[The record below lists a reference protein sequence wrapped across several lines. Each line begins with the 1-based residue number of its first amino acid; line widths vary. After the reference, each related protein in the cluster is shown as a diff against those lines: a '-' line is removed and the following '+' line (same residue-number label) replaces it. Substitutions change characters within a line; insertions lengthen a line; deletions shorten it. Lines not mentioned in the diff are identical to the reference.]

1 MKYLKVTCLFFLIF
15 SLLQCTSCDKKER
28 IETSKNP
35 SLDSVSFFMQRMKDA
50 SFGDSLSLNYANK
63 ALKIAKKTSPDSKS
77 IEEILNHKVYLL
89 GNLKQLDSVLS
100 ISKELL
106 QLTIK
111 KNDSAAIGNN
121 YSRLAYYYSLN
132 HQKDSAFIMYKLS
145 NEIRLNMGDSA
156 KIGENLA
163 QMAIIQSD
171 LGDFIGSDNTAI
183 QALKYLDKKNNQY
196 LTAIYNCLAIS
207 SRKQK
212 DFQEAIYW
220 YDKAISISK
229 NELSIVTC
237 QNNKANAYRDLKE
250 YDKSIALLFE
260 LSKDSILTNNPKTY
274 ARIIDNLAFTRWSAN
289 NNAAVLPDLLKALS
303 IRISENDLS
312 GLIASYAHL
321 SDYYKHK
328 NPKTA
333 LEYATKMH
341 KQAIDLDSPQDQ
353 LEALKKI
360 IEFETFNKAKAY
372 YGRYVKLND
381 SVNETEQ
388 KALNKFVKLKYDTEK
403 NREENLQLKISASE
417 KELELEKEKTTKI
430 ITGLSGS
437 FIIAGLLIF
446 VYYRKQ
452 KHHQEKR
459 AEVYKTETRISK
471 KIHDEVANNVVNI
484 MNKVQYTKNP
494 KNELLDDLEK
504 VYLLTRNI
512 SHENNAIETGE
523 KFEYFLKTM
532 LTSFNS
538 DKTTII
544 LKDIHKVA
552 LADIAKEKQIE
563 LYRILQE
570 FMVNMRKHSEASL
583 VAITFQNIKNHY
595 AINYSDNGVGL
606 SLEELTFKNGLANVE
621 TRIKSL
627 NGTVTFDTALNN
639 GFKAFISF
647 KN

>member
-1 MKYLKVTCLFFLIF
+1 MQI
-15 SLLQCTSCDKKER
+15 TSCNNKEKIEASKK
-28 IETSKNP
+28 TSV
-35 SLDSVSFFMQRMKDA
+35 DSVSFYMQKMKDA
-50 SFGDSLSLNYANK
+50 SFGDAICLKYANK
-63 ALKIAKKTSPDSKS
+63 SFKIENLTSPNSER
-77 IEEILNHKVYLL
+77 IEEILSHKIYLL
-89 GNLKQLDSVLS
+89 GNLNRLDSAINS
-100 ISKELL
+100 SKELL
-106 QLTIK
+106 KLTIY
-111 KNDSAAIGNN
+111 KNDSAAIADN

-132 HQKDSAFIMYKLS
+132 YKKDSAFLS
-145 NEIRLNMGDSA
+145 YERSKQIHINLGDSA

-171 LGDFIGSDNTAI
+171 LGDYNGSDQNAI
-183 QALKYLDKKNNQY
+183 QALKYLDKKNDLY
-196 LTAIYNCLAIS
+196 LNAIYNCLAIS

-212 DFQEAIYW
+212 DFNEAIYW
-220 YDKAISISK
+220 YDKAISIST
-229 NELSIVTC
+229 NELSKVTC

-250 YDKSIALLFE
+250 FDKSIALLVE
-260 LSKDSILTNNPKTY
+260 MSKDSILVNNPKTK
-274 ARIIDNLAFTRWSAN
+274 ARIIDNLAYTRWLAN
-289 NNAAVLPDLLKALS
+289 NNAEVLPDLLKALS
-303 IRISENDLS
+303 VRINENDLF

-321 SDYYKHK
+321 SDYFKQK
-328 NPKTA
+328 SPETS

-341 KQAIDLDSPQDQ
+341 KQATDQKSPQDQ
-353 LEALKKI
+353 LEALEKL
-360 IEFETFNKAKAY
+360 IEFETSDKAKAY
-372 YGRYVKLND
+372 YSQYVKLND

-403 NREENLQLKISASE
+403 NREENLQLKITASE

-437 FIIAGLLIF
+437 SIIAGLLIF

-452 KHHQEKR
+452 KHRQEKR

-484 MNKVQYTKNP
+484 MNKVQYTENP

-512 SHENNAIETGE
+512 SHENNSIETGE

-532 LTSFNS
+532 LTSFNAE
-538 DKTTII
+538 KTTII

-552 LADIAKEKQIE
+552 LAEIAKEKQIE

-570 FMVNMRKHSEASL
+570 LMVNMRKHSEASL
-583 VAITFQNIKNHY
+583 VAITFQNSKNHY
-595 AINYSDNGVGL
+595 IINYSDNGIGL
-606 SLEELTFKNGLANVE
+606 NMEELIFKNGLANVE

-627 NGTVTFDTALNN
+627 NGTVTFDTAPNN

>member
-1 MKYLKVTCLFFLIF
+1 VAFLFFLIF
-15 SLLQCTSCDKKER
+15 SLLQITSCNNKER
-28 IETSKNP
+28 IETPKKP
-35 SLDSVSFFMQRMKDA
+35 SSDSVSIYVQRMIDA
-50 SFGDSLSLNYANK
+50 SFGDAICLKYANK
-63 ALKIAKKTSPDSKS
+63 ALKIEKKTNPNSKR
-77 IEEILNHKVYLL
+77 IEEILSHKIYLL
-89 GNLKQLDSVLS
+89 GNLQQLDSAINS
-100 ISKELL
+100 SKELL
-106 QLTIK
+106 RLTIN
-111 KNDSAAIGNN
+111 KNDSAAIGDN

-132 HQKDSAFIMYKLS
+132 YKKDSAFLS
-145 NEIRLNMGDSA
+145 YELSKQIHINLGDST
-156 KIGENLA
+156 KIGENLV

-171 LGDFIGSDNTAI
+171 LGDYSGSDYNAI
-183 QALKYLDKKNNQY
+183 QALKYLNKNNEQY
-196 LTAIYNCLAIS
+196 LNAVYNCLAIS

-220 YDKAISISK
+220 YDKAISIST

-250 YDKSIALLFE
+250 YDKSITL
-260 LSKDSILTNNPKTY
+260 LSKVLNDTILISNPKTK
-274 ARIIDNLAFTRWSAN
+274 ARIIDNLAFTKWLAN
-289 NNAAVLPDLLKALS
+289 KNAVVLPDLLKALS
-303 IRISENDLS
+303 IRINENDLF

-321 SDYYKHK
+321 SDYYKQK
-328 NPKTA
+328 SPKIA
-333 LEYATKMH
+333 LEYATKMY
-341 KQAIDLDSPQDQ
+341 KQAADQNSPQDQ
-353 LEALKKI
+353 LEALEKL
-360 IEFETFNKAKAY
+360 IEFETSNNAKEY
-372 YGRYVKLND
+372 YNRYVKLND
-381 SVNETEQ
+381 SVSEAEQ
-388 KALNKFVKLKYDTEK
+388 KALNKFVKVKYDTEK

-417 KELELEKEKTTKI
+417 KELELEKEKTKKI
-430 ITGLSGS
+430 ITGVSGS
-437 FIIAGLLIF
+437 SIIAGLLIF
-446 VYYRKQ
+446 AYYRKQ

-484 MNKVQYTKNP
+484 MNKVQYTENP

-538 DKTTII
+538 AKTTII

-552 LADIAKEKQIE
+552 LAEIVKEKQIE

-570 FMVNMRKHSEASL
+570 LMVNMRKHSEASL
-583 VAITFQNIKNHY
+583 VAITFQNTKNSY
-595 AINYSDNGVGL
+595 AINYSDNGIGL
-606 SLEELTFKNGLANVE
+606 NLEELTFKNGLANVE

-627 NGTVTFDTALNN
+627 NGTITFDTALNN

>member
-1 MKYLKVTCLFFLIF
+1 MQI
-15 SLLQCTSCDKKER
+15 TSCNNKEKIEASKK
-28 IETSKNP
+28 S
-35 SLDSVSFFMQRMKDA
+35 SADSVSFYMQKMKDA
-50 SFGDSLSLNYANK
+50 SFGDAICLKYANK
-63 ALKIAKKTSPDSKS
+63 SFKIENITSPNSER
-77 IEEILNHKVYLL
+77 IEEILSHKIYLL
-89 GNLKQLDSVLS
+89 GNLNRLDSAINS
-100 ISKELL
+100 SKELL
-106 QLTIK
+106 QLTIN
-111 KNDSAAIGNN
+111 KNDSAAIADN

-132 HQKDSAFIMYKLS
+132 YKKDSAFLS
-145 NEIRLNMGDSA
+145 YERSKQIHINLGDSA

-171 LGDFIGSDNTAI
+171 LGDYNGSDQNAI
-183 QALKYLDKKNNQY
+183 QALKYLDKKNDLY
-196 LTAIYNCLAIS
+196 LNAIYNCLAIS

-220 YDKAISISK
+220 YDKAIGISP
-229 NELSIVTC
+229 NELSKVTC

-250 YDKSIALLFE
+250 YDKSIALLIE
-260 LSKDSILTNNPKTY
+260 MSNDSILVNNPKTE

-303 IRISENDLS
+303 IRITENDLF

-321 SDYYKHK
+321 SDYYKQK
-328 NPKTA
+328 KPETA
-333 LEYATKMH
+333 LDYAAKMYR
-341 KQAIDLDSPQDQ
+341 QATDQKSPQDQ
-353 LEALKKI
+353 LEALEKL
-360 IEFETFNKAKAY
+360 IEFETSNKAKVY
-372 YGRYVKLND
+372 YSRYVKLND
-381 SVNETEQ
+381 SVNEAEQ

-403 NREENLQLKISASE
+403 NREENLQLKIKASE

-430 ITGLSGS
+430 ITGLSGGS
-437 FIIAGLLIF
+437 IIVGLLIF

-484 MNKVQYTKNP
+484 MNKVQYTENP

-512 SHENNAIETGE
+512 SHENNSIETGE

-532 LTSFNS
+532 LTSFNA

-552 LADIAKEKQIE
+552 LAEITKEKQIE

-570 FMVNMRKHSEASL
+570 LMVNMRKHSEASL
-583 VAITFQNIKNHY
+583 VAITFKNTKNHY
-595 AINYSDNGVGL
+595 AINYSDNGIGL
-606 SLEELTFKNGLANVE
+606 NMEELIFKNGLANVE

-627 NGTVTFDTALNN
+627 NGTVTFDTAPNN

>member
-1 MKYLKVTCLFFLIF
+1 MKYAKVTGLFFLIF
-15 SLLQCTSCDKKER
+15 SLLQITSCNNKER
-28 IETSKNP
+28 IETSEKP
-35 SLDSVSFFMQRMKDA
+35 SGDSVSFYIQKMKDA
-50 SFGDSLSLNYANK
+50 SFGDAISLKYANK
-63 ALKIAKKTSPDSKS
+63 AIEIEKKTRPNSKQL
-77 IEEILNHKVYLL
+77 EEILSHKIYLL
-89 GNLKQLDSVLS
+89 GNLNQLDSAIHS
-100 ISKELL
+100 SKELL
-106 QLTIK
+106 QLTIN
-111 KNDSAAIGNN
+111 KNDAAAIGDN
-121 YSRLAYYYSLN
+121 YSRLAYYYGLN
-132 HQKDSAFIMYKLS
+132 YEKDSAFLS
-145 NEIRLNMGDSA
+145 YERSKQIHINLGDSA

-171 LGDFIGSDNTAI
+171 LGDYSGSDYTAV
-183 QALKYLDKKNNQY
+183 QALKYLHKNNEQY
-196 LTAIYNCLAIS
+196 LNAVYNCLAIS

-212 DFQEAIYW
+212 DFEEAIYW
-220 YDKAISISK
+220 YDKAISIST
-229 NELSIVTC
+229 NELSKVTC

-250 YDKSIALLFE
+250 YDKSIALLSE
-260 LSKDSILTNNPKTY
+260 LLNDTILISSPKTK
-274 ARIIDNLAFTRWSAN
+274 ARIIDNLAFTKWSAN
-289 NNAAVLPDLLKALS
+289 NKAAVLPDLLEALA
-303 IRISENDLS
+303 IRIDENDLF
-312 GLIASYAHL
+312 GLMASYAHL
-321 SDYYKHK
+321 SDYYKQK
-328 NPKTA
+328 SPKTA

-341 KQAIDLDSPQDQ
+341 KQAVDQKSPQDQ
-353 LEALKKI
+353 LEALEKL
-360 IEFETFNKAKAY
+360 IEFETSNKAKAY
-372 YGRYVKLND
+372 YTRYVKLND
-381 SVNETEQ
+381 SINEAEQ
-388 KALNKFVKLKYDTEK
+388 KALNKFAKVKFDTEK
-403 NREENLQLKISASE
+403 NRDENLQLKINASE
-417 KELELEKEKTTKI
+417 KELELEKEKTKKI
-430 ITGLSGS
+430 MTGISGGS
-437 FIIAGLLIF
+437 IIAGLLIF

-484 MNKVQYTKNP
+484 MNKVQYTENS

-538 DKTTII
+538 AKNTII

-552 LADIAKEKQIE
+552 LAEIAKEKQIE

-570 FMVNMRKHSEASL
+570 LMVNMRKHSEASL
-583 VAITFQNIKNHY
+583 VAITFQKTKNQY
-595 AINYSDNGVGL
+595 TINYSDNGIGL
-606 SLEELTFKNGLANVE
+606 NLDALTFKNGLANVE